1 MIKPERTLLI
11 LVKID
16 DKLNCD
22 VKSPRFNCEDVHTS
36 GGQTLTDWIG
46 RLSLAQWGGPGEGE
60 SKQRGRRTEG
70 GQMEGG
76 RASDRLVGRPIGI
89 HQHGKA
95 AFTAGNNCVTTAL
108 EHEVC
113 S

>member
-22 VKSPRFNCEDVHTS
+22 VKSPRFNCEDVHAS

-46 RLSLAQWGGPGEGE
+46 RLSLAQWGGPG
-60 SKQRGRRTEG
+60 
-70 GQMEGG
+70 GG
-76 RASDRLVGRPIGI
+76 REQAERQTDGGRTDG
-89 HQHGKA
+89 GRE
-95 AFTAGNNCVTTAL
+95 GV
-108 EHEVC
+108 
-113 S
+113 